1 MKLFIYEHI
10 TSGALINQP
19 LPESLVR
26 EGNDMLLALIA
37 DFSQLTS
44 IELIILRDTRL
55 EAIAY
60 IQNNLIHQYHII
72 DSDLSFQEH
81 YNNAIDIADYI
92 LPIAPET
99 DGTLSSIQQTILDKG
114 KQLLGCHPES
124 SALVSDKY
132 HCYQIL
138 KKNKLLSP
146 KTILASEWSL
156 IGFPSPSG
164 YIIKPRDGA
173 GCIDTLLFTDQ
184 TKLSLWLGNQVT
196 DLTRFLIQPYIVGT
210 AISLSVLYSKQ
221 DCLVLAINKQHIDNS
236 QPAIRFSGCTVNGID
251 ESQFSPTQA
260 TILAK
265 KIQDAIPKLWGFVG
279 IDLILTDNGAW
290 IVDINPRLTTSY
302 IGLHHSLQLNPAQL
316 LLTMMNTTLSDLPK
330 ITQRH
335 PIEVLV

>member
-26 EGNDMLLALIA
+26 EGNDILLALIA

-44 IELIILRDTRL
+44 IELIILRDARL
-55 EAIAY
+55 EAITH

-72 DSDLSFQEH
+72 ESDLSFQKH

-99 DGTLSSIQQTILDKG
+99 DGTLSSIQQTIRDKG

-146 KTILASEWSL
+146 NTILASEWSL
-156 IGFPSPSG
+156 IEFHSPSG

-173 GCIDTLLFTDQ
+173 GCIDTLFFTDQ
-184 TKLSLWLGNQVT
+184 SEVSLWLENNRT
-196 DLTRFLIQPYIVGT
+196 DLTRLIIQPYIVGI

-221 DCLVLAINKQHIDNS
+221 DGLVLAINKQHIDNEEHV
-236 QPAIRFSGCTVNGID
+236 IHFSGCTINGID
-251 ESQFSPTQA
+251 ESQFSLSQA
-260 TILAK
+260 MILVK
-265 KIQDAIPKLWGFVG
+265 KIQAAIPNLWGFVG
-279 IDLILTDNGAW
+279 IDLILADNEAW
-290 IVDINPRLTTSY
+290 IIDINPRLTTSY
-302 IGLHHSLQLNPAQL
+302 IGLHRSLQLNPSQL
-316 LLTMMNTTLSDLPK
+316 LFTMMNTTLADLPK

-335 PIEVLV
+335 PIEILV